1 MKRLTLVRH
10 AKSSWANPGT
20 PDRDRPLAERGE
32 RDSRKM
38 GRRLV
43 ARKAR
48 PSLILSSPAVRA
60 HSTAK
65 AIAAALKYPSEFL
78 QLEDE
83 AYLAAPEELVELVQR
98 QRDDFSDLML
108 VGHNPGLTDLVNQL
122 LADFQLDNLPTG
134 GVVAIDFEVQ
144 TWAEILDRPAQLVY
158 YDYPKNPEVVVIEN

>member
-20 PDRDRPLAERGE
+20 PDRDRPLAARGE

-60 HSTAK
+60 HTTAK
-65 AIAAALKYPSEFL
+65 AIAAALRYPSEFL
-78 QLEDE
+78 QIEDE
-83 AYLAAPEELVELVQR
+83 IYLAAPAEITGLVLR
-98 QRDDFSDLML
+98 QRDDFSDLMI
-108 VGHNPGLTDLVNQL
+108 VGHNPGLTDLVNEL
-122 LADFQLDNLPTG
+122 LPDFELENLPTG
-134 GVVAIDFEVQ
+134 GVVAIDLH
-144 TWAEILDRPAQLVY
+144 AEEWSAAFDKPAQLAY
-158 YDYPKNPEVVVIEN
+158 YDYPKNPEVLVIED

>member
-20 PDRDRPLAERGE
+20 PDRDRPLAARGE

-60 HSTAK
+60 HTTAK

-78 QLEDE
+78 QLEAE
-83 AYLAAPEELVELVQR
+83 IYLATPEELIDLVRR

-108 VGHNPGLTDLVNQL
+108 VGHNPGMTDLVNDL
-122 LADFQLDNLPTG
+122 LPDFKLENLPTA
-134 GVVAIDFEVQ
+134 GVVTID
-144 TWAEILDRPAQLVY
+144 LDADEWSKVLEKPALLVY
-158 YDYPKNPEVVVIEN
+158 YDYPKNPEVLVIE

>member
-20 PDRDRPLAERGE
+20 PDRDRPLAARGE

-60 HSTAK
+60 HETAK

-78 QLEDE
+78 QLESE
-83 AYLAAPEELVELVQR
+83 IYLATPKEITDLVRL
-98 QRDDFSDLML
+98 QRDDFSDLMI
-108 VGHNPGLTDLVNQL
+108 VGHNPGLTDLVNEL
-122 LADFQLDNLPTG
+122 LPEFQLENLPTG
-134 GVVAIDFEVQ
+134 GVVAID
-144 TWAEILDRPAQLVY
+144 LDSESWSKVLEEPARLVY
-158 YDYPKNPEVVVIEN
+158 YDYPKNPEVLVIED

>member
-20 PDRDRPLAERGE
+20 PDRKRPLAARGE

-60 HSTAK
+60 HKTAK

-83 AYLAAPEELVELVQR
+83 IYLATPAEIIDLVRR
-98 QRDDFSDLML
+98 QRDDFSDLMI
-108 VGHNPGLTDLVNQL
+108 VGHNPGLTDLVNEL
-122 LADFQLDNLPTG
+122 LPDLNLENLPTG
-134 GVVAIDFEVQ
+134 GIVAIDLDAEA
-144 TWAEILDRPAQLVY
+144 WSEILDNAAQLAY
-158 YDYPKNPEVVVIEN
+158 YDYPKNPKVLVIED

>member
-20 PDRDRPLAERGE
+20 PDRDRPLAGRGE

-43 ARKAR
+43 GRKAR

-60 HSTAK
+60 HATAK

-83 AYLAAPEELVELVQR
+83 VYLAAPEELVELVQR

-122 LADFQLDNLPTG
+122 LTEFKLENLPTG
-134 GVVAIDFEVQ
+134 GVVAIDFETD
-144 TWAEILDRPAQLVY
+144 TWSEIIEKPARLIY
-158 YDYPKNPEVVVIEN
+158 YDYPKNPEVVVIED

>member
-20 PDRDRPLAERGE
+20 PDRDRQLAARGE

-60 HSTAK
+60 HETAK

-78 QLEDE
+78 QLESE
-83 AYLAAPEELVELVQR
+83 IYLATSEEITDLVRL
-98 QRDDFSDLML
+98 QRDDFSDLMI
-108 VGHNPGLTDLVNQL
+108 VGHNPGLTDLVNEL
-122 LADFQLDNLPTG
+122 LPEFQLENLPTG
-134 GVVAIDFEVQ
+134 GVVAIDLD
-144 TWAEILDRPAQLVY
+144 AEHWSKILEKPAELVY
-158 YDYPKNPEVVVIEN
+158 YDYPKNPEVLVIEN

>member
-1 MKRLTLVRH
+1 MRRLTLVRH

-20 PDRDRPLAERGE
+20 PDRDRPLAARGE

-48 PSLILSSPAVRA
+48 PSLILASSAVRA
-60 HSTAK
+60 HMTAK

-78 QLEDE
+78 QIEDE
-83 AYLAAPEELVELVQR
+83 IYLASPAEITDLVRR
-98 QRDDFSDLML
+98 QRDDFSDLMI
-108 VGHNPGLTDLVNQL
+108 VGHNPGLTDLVNEL
-122 LADFQLDNLPTG
+122 LPDLRLENLPTG
-134 GVVAIDFEVQ
+134 GVVAIDSD
-144 TWAEILDRPAQLVY
+144 AESWSEFVDSPVRLAY